1 MKQLRIAVVLFVL
14 SCLGV
19 TSAFGTG
26 SIKQTNLK
34 SVLSIGEQMSSLIDM
49 LEIYSLIGLGVT
61 YDTPV
66 KKLKNSITAYDMML
80 INLSSTYRDETMQ
93 KSIEKTRLSWRK
105 IRRALYGVLVLTDR
119 RTMKLNAVY
128 INEKLRIAIRE
139 LNEMKD
145 YLLKSSGIKNKN
157 ILDAAILMG
166 VSSKRLSSNYMM
178 KVWGVED
185 PSIDKYWKKNMET
198 FSRSLEYLKESSFT
212 KDKEFGKYLKT
223 SLREFR
229 YFSVVYTLQ
238 HKVPALVNRKA
249 AIVTHSADNMIKTI
263 LLKQDTL

>member
-1 MKQLRIAVVLFVL
+1 MKQLRIAVMLLVLLCF
-14 SCLGV
+14 GM
-19 TSAFGTG
+19 TSAFAAGN
-26 SIKQTNLK
+26 IKQTKLK

-61 YDTPV
+61 YGAPV

-80 INLSSTYRDETMQ
+80 INLSSTYKEKTMQ

-119 RTMKLNAVY
+119 KTMKLNAVY
-128 INEKLRIAIRE
+128 INEKLRIAIKE

-145 YLLKSSGIKNKN
+145 HLLKSAGIKNKK

-185 PSIDKYWKKNMET
+185 PSIDQYWEENMKT
-198 FSRSLEYLKESSFT
+198 FSHSLKYLEESSFV
-212 KDKEFGKYLKT
+212 KDEEFKQYLKT
-223 SLREFR
+223 SLREFG

-249 AIVTHSADNMIKTI
+249 AIVTRSAGSMIKTI
-263 LLKQDTL
+263 LSKQGER